1 MELNLVYIASVVVII
16 FISMTIHE
24 VMHGYVAHWLGD
36 STAAD
41 LGRLSFN
48 PLKHI
53 DPFLTI
59 ILPIILA
66 LSGLPIFGGA
76 KPVPF
81 NPNRVRGGV
90 WGVALVAIAGP
101 LVNLVLAFLTFAA
114 LALLHIDTN
123 SLGGQFLLVATLV
136 NLGFFVFNI
145 IPVPPLDGSRVL
157 YALAPDFL
165 RKIMTLIERAGLI
178 VIFLIVMIASP
189 LIGPYIASATNFI
202 LMLFGRL
209 FGLS

>member
-1 MELNLVYIASVVVII
+1 MELNLIYIASVLIII

-24 VMHGYVAHWLGD
+24 VTHGYVAHLLGD
-36 STAAD
+36 STASD
-41 LGRLSFN
+41 LGRLSLN
-48 PLKHI
+48 PLRHI

-59 ILPIILA
+59 ILPIVLA
-66 LSGLPIFGGA
+66 VSGLPVFGGA

-81 NPNRVRGGV
+81 NANQVRGGE

-101 LVNLVLAFLTFAA
+101 LTNLALAFLTFAV
-114 LALLHIDTN
+114 LAVSDIDIN
-123 SLGGQFLLVATLV
+123 SLGGQFLLVATMV

-157 YALAPDFL
+157 YAIAPDFV
-165 RKIMTLIERAGLI
+165 RQFMSMIERAGLI
-178 VIFLIVMIASP
+178 IIFLIVMVASP
-189 LIGPYIASATNFI
+189 LIGPFISGAMNFI
-202 LMLFGRL
+202 LMVFSRM